1 MNSYAALA
9 ALAAL
14 PLLAVG
20 SAAASPAPLLLHP
33 ETGSALSYH
42 VVFDGSFW
50 NGSKTAFARDVKL
63 TVLDGGAVRVVST
76 GPAKDDGATT
86 QGTLRKNGSIDAAGA
101 SDRVRSFNTVAQV
114 LSTAPAALERGTAWT
129 ASVPMQF
136 NQTDTTTDFPIAVKV
151 VSDDANGLILQGT
164 GSQTVTTTY
173 AGYSVPIDVE
183 VQLAM
188 RLTKRVRPLRLRG
201 ERGHSRRTSDA
212 NPELEVGHDADACG
226 RRNAED
232 VSAPCNS

>member
-1 MNSYAALA
+1 MKGTIMKTYAALA

-14 PLLAVG
+14 PLLAAG

-63 TVLDGGAVRVVST
+63 TVLGGGAVRVVST
-76 GPAKDDGATT
+76 GPANDDGASV

-101 SDRVRSFNTVAQV
+101 SDRVRSFNTVVQV
-114 LSTAPAALERGTAWT
+114 LSTAPGTLARGTAWT

-136 NQTDTTTDFPIAVKV
+136 NQTDTTTDFPVAMKV
-151 VSDDANGLILQGT
+151 VADDANGLILQGT
-164 GSQTVTTTY
+164 GSQTITTTY

-188 RLTKRVRPLRLRG
+188 RLTSNGFDRCDFAA
-201 ERGHSRRTSDA
+201 S
-212 NPELEVGHDADACG
+212 EVIHAGPQTQTLSWKWAMTPTLAAAG
-226 RRNAED
+226 T
-232 VSAPCNS
+232 PKT